1 MSHSEHSYYGI
12 GSEGLRIIAPATALA
27 IAVANGVRESNV
39 SEIDAWIPIPRDPT
53 PAEIRRFGSARI
65 AYAALWAT
73 CIRKR
78 ITDERWDLAATDY
91 VLEPQDFGEIDRR
104 VHEAIALRELFSAIA
119 EQNAA
124 RQKQDRNEIVLAL
137 PPSID
142 LLRSMKLRVSVDRK
156 QARLES
162 EGLLKA
168 LVEEGELGRIRR
180 CAYEK
185 CQRFFLAGRV
195 DTPCCQK
202 SCRNAHKQKR
212 HREREKQNRAL
223 KKRTKKRKG

>member
-1 MSHSEHSYYGI
+1 MSHREHSSYSI
-12 GSEGLRIIAPATALA
+12 GSEGLRIIAPTTALA
-27 IAVANGVRESNV
+27 IAVANGVRQSDA
-39 SEIDAWIPIPRDPT
+39 SEIDSWIPIPRDPT
-53 PAEIRRFGSARI
+53 PEEVRRFGGTRSA
-65 AYAALWAT
+65 YEALWV
-73 CIRKR
+73 ISVRKH
-78 ITDERWDLAATDY
+78 ITDEHWDLAARDY

-142 LLRSMKLRVSVDRK
+142 LLRSMKLHVSRQRK

-168 LVEEGELGRIRR
+168 LIEEGELGRIRR

-223 KKRTKKRKG
+223 KKRTKRRKG